1 VNITAGGQSPL
12 QLAVQLQRNDAL
24 RMLLNFRGIEING
37 GSGDAPLCQAVE
49 AGALKAVQLL
59 VNQGER
65 LLVNKRTCLSGD
77 TALCIAARNGNLEI
91 VRALSQHRHLNPNL
105 QNRHLEHP
113 LFLAAKQGNLRMVN
127 TLLEDGRLSIASMK
141 DTMGWTENVEVKS
154 AIQSHIDRQKDF
166 EEPLE

>member
-1 VNITAGGQSPL
+1 
-12 QLAVQLQRNDAL
+12 
-24 RMLLNFRGIEING
+24 
-37 GSGDAPLCQAVE
+37 
-49 AGALKAVQLL
+49 
-59 VNQGER
+59 
-65 LLVNKRTCLSGD
+65 
-77 TALCIAARNGNLEI
+77 